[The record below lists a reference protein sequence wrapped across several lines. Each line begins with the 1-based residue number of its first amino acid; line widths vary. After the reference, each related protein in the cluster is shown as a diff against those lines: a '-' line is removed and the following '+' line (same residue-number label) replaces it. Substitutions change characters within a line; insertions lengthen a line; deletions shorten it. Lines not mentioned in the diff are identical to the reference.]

1 MTQMEIKFN
10 ASLLNEGFARNSV
23 SSFIMP
29 LQPTVDEVIEIKT
42 IVSEAV
48 SNAIIHGYANDDTKY
63 VVIKACIK
71 DNTLNLEIIDQGVG
85 IDNIEQ
91 AKTPLFSSLKSIEHA
106 GMGLNIIETLSD
118 EMVIDSSSSGTRLM
132 IKKEF
137 KHAN

>member
-1 MTQMEIKFN
+1 MEIKFN

-71 DNTLNLEIIDQGVG
+71 DNILNLEIIDQGVG

>member
-71 DNTLNLEIIDQGVG
+71 DNILNLEIIDQGVG